1 MSASLRATGGLSPH
15 DANHGELVKRYE
27 EHFCKVLDLS
37 KVGRACPDIL
47 VRINTR
53 EGHVLQLVEIKTE
66 DGSLSPSQ
74 ELFHG
79 EWGARSCTVVRNVHD
94 VDNHILRVKAR

>member
-1 MSASLRATGGLSPH
+1 MSASLRGTGGLSPH

-27 EHFCKVLDLS
+27 MHYCKVLDIS

-47 VRINTR
+47 VRVNTR

-74 ELFHG
+74 ELFHN
-79 EWGARSCTVVRNVHD
+79 EWGQRSCTVVRTISD
-94 VDNHILRVKAR
+94 VDAHIARVKAR